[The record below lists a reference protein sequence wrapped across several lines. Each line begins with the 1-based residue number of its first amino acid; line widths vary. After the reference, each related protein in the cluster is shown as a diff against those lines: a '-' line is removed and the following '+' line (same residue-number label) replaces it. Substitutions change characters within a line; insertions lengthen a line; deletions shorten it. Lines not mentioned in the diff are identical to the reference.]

1 MEKKANEEAARE
13 VELAKLRALREEFE
27 HKQALD
33 RALREEVKRR
43 QKEIRILQR
52 RNSNGK
58 L

>member
-27 HKQALD
+27 RKQALD